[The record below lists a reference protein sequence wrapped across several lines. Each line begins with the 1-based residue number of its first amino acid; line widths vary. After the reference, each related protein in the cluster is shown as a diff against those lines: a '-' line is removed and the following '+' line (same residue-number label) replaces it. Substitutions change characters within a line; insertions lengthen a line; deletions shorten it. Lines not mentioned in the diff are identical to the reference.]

1 MGDEDVVRPLSEIWT
16 ALKGQRAGVTRHPS
30 QPTSWTSPSHG
41 ITPEHGCIARG
52 HQGVPF
58 DEDFQVHE
66 EVLGTQ
72 NKTFAFS
79 SWHLCKIDSHIT
91 EPGEQPPHVG
101 EPNRASKSP
110 PRPQHRRRVSPAD
123 RCRPWSINVTK
134 IGRSRRA
141 STRPWPPWARIRPS
155 SKVGELG
162 GRDPRCHCRHG
173 APVRASPPAAC
184 TTWGEPSLRVAS
196 SHDDAS
202 VAFLSACWW
211 AVRDPAV
218 TTRP

>member
-1 MGDEDVVRPLSEIWT
+1 MWFAPCPKFGT

-91 EPGEQPPHVG
+91 EPGEQL
-101 EPNRASKSP
+101 
-110 PRPQHRRRVSPAD
+110 PRTLGSRTEQAKARR
-123 RCRPWSINVTK
+123 
-134 IGRSRRA
+134 GRSIGVVF
-141 STRPWPPWARIRPS
+141 RPPTGA
-155 SKVGELG
+155 
-162 GRDPRCHCRHG
+162 GRG
-173 APVRASPPAAC
+173 Q
-184 TTWGEPSLRVAS
+184 
-196 SHDDAS
+196 
-202 VAFLSACWW
+202 
-211 AVRDPAV
+211 
-218 TTRP
+218 